1 MEYGNIVS
9 RSVNIVW
16 QQKFLIALGFL
27 ASLGSGSSST
37 FSNSDGSGSGTGQ
50 PFGES
55 YQIPDISEEVA
66 ALAVGAVVALVC
78 VALIIGIVLWIVS
91 SVARGGLIAAVDDIE
106 SGQKTSFTHAWTAGW
121 SKLGTLLG
129 IGFLPAIPGFII
141 FIGGLMAFGV
151 YGGFAAFYE
160 EQVVPGMAGLGIAIA
175 LLACIGVPIILA
187 LTILRHFAERA
198 CMLENLGV
206 IDAYRRGW
214 DVLTANLSEAVIL
227 FLLQIAIFVVLG
239 IFLLVP
245 GLILVLCCCLWPLLL
260 VLQGAVSAVVSSIWT
275 LAWRV
280 WTGVPPLKE
289 KSPDAS

>member
-1 MEYGNIVS
+1 MEYGNIVT

-27 ASLGSGSSST
+27 ASLGSGSSSS
-37 FSNSDGSGSGTGQ
+37 FSSSSDGSGTGG
-50 PFGES
+50 GES
-55 YQIPDISEEVA
+55 FQIPEFSEEFA

-78 VALIIGIVLWIVS
+78 VALIIGIALWIVS
-91 SVARGGLIAAVDDIE
+91 SVARGGLIASVDDIE
-106 SGQKTSFTHAWTAGW
+106 SGRKTSFSDAWKAGW
-121 SKLGTLLG
+121 SKLGALLG
-129 IGFLPAIPGFII
+129 IGFLPAIPGLIMFV
-141 FIGGLMAFGV
+141 GGLMAFGA
-151 YGGFAAFYE
+151 YGGIAAFYE

-175 LLACIGVPIILA
+175 LMVCIGVPIILA

-198 CMLENLGV
+198 CMLEDLGV
-206 IDAYRRGW
+206 VDAYRRGW
-214 DVLTANLSEAVIL
+214 DVLRANLSEAVVL

-260 VLQGAVSAVVSSIWT
+260 VLQGATSAVVSAIWT

-280 WTGVPPLKE
+280 WTGEPPLKE
-289 KSPDAS
+289 KSPDAI